1 MSDSQTEHAALMRTR
16 DREGAMAKV
25 DRKESAK
32 NYKGFVAGVFS
43 GIAKLT
49 GMFTYFVLSLLSI
62 PVFQASLIGQF
73 NLSSV
78 ISHKFIFIREIHSIV
93 MLTAS
98 QLATPSTQSK
108 SDSKPPTNPDSPV
121 PSNASSLQSAKK
133 VSSVSTKAPR
143 LPL

>member
-49 GMFTYFVLSLLSI
+49 GMFTYFRFYLY
-62 PVFQASLIGQF
+62 FQYQYF
-73 NLSSV
+73 
-78 ISHKFIFIREIHSIV
+78 K
-93 MLTAS
+93 
-98 QLATPSTQSK
+98 
-108 SDSKPPTNPDSPV
+108 
-121 PSNASSLQSAKK
+121 
-133 VSSVSTKAPR
+133 
-143 LPL
+143 LP